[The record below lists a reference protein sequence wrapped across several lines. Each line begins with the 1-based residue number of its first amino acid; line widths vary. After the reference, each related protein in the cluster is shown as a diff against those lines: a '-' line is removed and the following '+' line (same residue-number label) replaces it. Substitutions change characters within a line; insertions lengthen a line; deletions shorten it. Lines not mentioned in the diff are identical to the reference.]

1 MHTYLR
7 HLSHCRCRSMPQS
20 RPEVFTYAARAAR
33 HTASLSARAI
43 AVVRVGGLVVLATP
57 PLAHPAS
64 LRPRGLSEQQQ
75 HSILA
80 LSCLSRPP
88 PPSIYLHPTI
98 SHPRNIALH
107 PSVLPVCVLACLH
120 YCHCPALHQPIF
132 PACLRS
138 ACISIPHQ
146 HPPVPTITP
155 ARLPERA

>member
-88 PPSIYLHPTI
+88 PPSIYPTPNYIAPAKHCTPPKCAACLCACLSALLPLPCTPPTNLSCLPAICLHIHPTPTPT
-98 SHPRNIALH
+98 SA
-107 PSVLPVCVLACLH
+107 H
-120 YCHCPALHQPIF
+120 YHSC
-132 PACLRS
+132 
-138 ACISIPHQ
+138 
-146 HPPVPTITP
+146 TP
-155 ARLPERA
+155 A